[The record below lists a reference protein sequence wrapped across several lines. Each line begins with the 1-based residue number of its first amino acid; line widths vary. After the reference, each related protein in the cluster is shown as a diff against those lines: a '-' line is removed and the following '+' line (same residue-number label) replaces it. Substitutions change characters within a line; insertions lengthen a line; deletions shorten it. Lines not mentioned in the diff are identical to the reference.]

1 LLIDS
6 PSFHRLDF
14 TFRFTFTFTDFTEL
28 VGNFTTSTVNNS
40 ETLRDRSFDP
50 CKSEEIGIKELPIMN
65 ERGGLADYTIEREI
79 GRGTMG
85 AVYLARTLPPEMLEV
100 AIKRVPTFGTAED
113 RERLRREAETMAQLD
128 HPNVMAVLDVLDD
141 GEGIALVMPYAKNGN
156 LTKRLALGLLSP
168 ESTTNVIL
176 PICEALASAH
186 DKGILHRDVKP
197 SNIVFSVD
205 DVPLLADFGIA
216 RNAMQANLTR
226 TDLAIGTAG
235 YLDPDQAD
243 GAQPGPLADQYALG
257 VVAYE
262 CLTGASPFAAT
273 TPMGVLRNADK
284 GVFPA
289 LDRTTIGPMAEV
301 IERSFSRNPND
312 RFSTMWEFL
321 SALRDPA
328 TYVATLPAQTFM
340 GSQDPS
346 NDLERDEFAADATR
360 TFSRQSRTLQLNEA
374 TPVKPSR
381 KRTLRATAVG
391 VGLFLAAGGGFGAI
405 KANSAKNLRNLGV
418 PTLPECNTQSTTQC
432 VNTVV
437 KTNSGI
443 DITFASGT
451 KTSYLVGAP
460 NDALRVGNWFCGER
474 ATLALY
480 RPNTGVIYFFNTWP
494 TGDGV
499 VDLARP
505 LEAVADQTG
514 IQSAQVGVGDTNHD
528 GCADIALD
536 VDGKRTWFA
545 PNAQTKRLVRA
556 PLALTLIA
564 NTGAAQ

>member
-1 LLIDS
+1 
-6 PSFHRLDF
+6 
-14 TFRFTFTFTDFTEL
+14 
-28 VGNFTTSTVNNS
+28 
-40 ETLRDRSFDP
+40 
-50 CKSEEIGIKELPIMN
+50 MN

-85 AVYLARTLPPEMLEV
+85 AVYLARTPAPESLEV
-100 AIKRVPTFGTAED
+100 AIKRVPTFGSAED

-141 GEGIALVMPYAKNGN
+141 GEGIALVMPYAANGN
-156 LTKRLALGLLSP
+156 LTKRLAMGALSP
-168 ESTTNVIL
+168 EVTKNVIL
-176 PICEALASAH
+176 PIGEALASAH
-186 DKGILHRDVKP
+186 DRGILHRDVKP
-197 SNIVFSVD
+197 SNIVFTTD
-205 DVPLLADFGIA
+205 DMALLADFGIA
-216 RNAMQANLTR
+216 RNATQANLTR

-243 GAQPGPLADQYALG
+243 GAEPGPLADQYALG

-262 CLTGASPFAAT
+262 CLTGASPFAAA

-284 GVFPA
+284 GVFPP
-289 LDRTTIGPMAEV
+289 LDRGAIGPMADV
-301 IERSFSRNPND
+301 IERSFTRNPTE
-312 RFSTMWEFL
+312 RFPTMWEFV
-321 SALRDPA
+321 SALRDPV
-328 TYVATLPAQTFM
+328 TYMANRPLQSFAGTE
-340 GSQDPS
+340 DPIP
-346 NDLERDEFAADATR
+346 DLNEDGFPADATR
-360 TFSRQSRTLQLNEA
+360 TFSRQSRATNLDGA

-381 KRTLRATAVG
+381 KRTLRASAIG
-391 VGLFLAAGGGFGAI
+391 VGLLLAAGGGFAGI
-405 KANSAKNLRNLGV
+405 KANSAKNLRSLGV
-418 PTLPECNTQSTTQC
+418 PALPVCNPQSTTQC

-437 KTNSGI
+437 KTNSGM

-474 ATLALY
+474 ATLAVY

-494 TGDGV
+494 TGDETI
-499 VDLARP
+499 DSARP

-514 IQSAQVGVGDTNHD
+514 IIGAQVGVGDTNGD
-528 GCADIALD
+528 KCADIALD

-556 PLALTLIA
+556 PLALTAITTTA
-564 NTGAAQ
+564 INTDGASQ

>member
-1 LLIDS
+1 MMWLLCSGKGLEFIGKIH
-6 PSFHRLDF
+6 PFGIEYLK
-14 TFRFTFTFTDFTEL
+14 
-28 VGNFTTSTVNNS
+28 
-40 ETLRDRSFDP
+40 TLRDESFDP
-50 CKSEEIGIKELPIMN
+50 CSTEQIGTRELSIMN

-85 AVYLARTLPPEMLEV
+85 AVYLARTPGPDSVEV
-100 AIKRVPTFGTAED
+100 AIKRVPTFGSAED

-141 GEGIALVMPYAKNGN
+141 GEGIALVMPYAQNGN
-156 LTKRLALGLLSP
+156 LTKRLAVGVLTP
-168 ESTTNVIL
+168 ESTKAVIM
-176 PICEALASAH
+176 PIGEALASAH
-186 DKGILHRDVKP
+186 DRGILHRDVKP
-197 SNIVFSVD
+197 SNIVFTTD
-205 DVPLLADFGIA
+205 DMPLLADFGIA
-216 RNAMQANLTR
+216 RNATQANLTR

-243 GAQPGPLADQYALG
+243 GAEPGPLADQYALG

-262 CLTGASPFAAT
+262 CLTGASPFAAA

-284 GVFPA
+284 GTFPPLHRA
-289 LDRTTIGPMAEV
+289 AVGPMAEV
-301 IERSFSRNPND
+301 IERSFARNPAD
-312 RFSTMWEFL
+312 RFATMWDFV

-328 TYVATLPAQTFM
+328 TYVANRPPQSFVGTEDRDDSA
-340 GSQDPS
+340 
-346 NDLERDEFAADATR
+346 NDDFPADATR
-360 TFSRQSRTLQLNEA
+360 TFSRQSRSAHLDEA

-381 KRTLRATAVG
+381 KRTFRAAAVG
-391 VGLFLAAGGGFGAI
+391 IGLALAAGGGFAAI
-405 KANSAKNLRNLGV
+405 KASNDKNLRSLGV
-418 PTLPECNTQSTTQC
+418 PALPTCNTQSTTQC
-432 VNTVV
+432 VSAVV

-474 ATLALY
+474 ATLAVY
-480 RPNTGVIYFFNTWP
+480 RPNTGVIYYFNTWP
-494 TGDGV
+494 TGDETL
-499 VDLARP
+499 DASAP

-514 IQSAQVGVGDTNHD
+514 ITGAQVGVGDTNGD

-556 PLALTLIA
+556 PLSLAPATTVA
-564 NTGAAQ
+564 NGDSQ

>member
-1 LLIDS
+1 
-6 PSFHRLDF
+6 
-14 TFRFTFTFTDFTEL
+14 
-28 VGNFTTSTVNNS
+28 
-40 ETLRDRSFDP
+40 
-50 CKSEEIGIKELPIMN
+50 MN

-85 AVYLARTLPPEMLEV
+85 AVYLARTPGPESFEV

-141 GEGIALVMPYAKNGN
+141 GEGVALVMPYAANGN
-156 LTKRLALGLLSP
+156 LTKRLTQGPLSP
-168 ESTTNVIL
+168 EVTRNVIL
-176 PICEALASAH
+176 PIGEALASAH
-186 DKGILHRDVKP
+186 DRGILHRDVKP
-197 SNIVFSVD
+197 SNIVFTTD
-205 DVPLLADFGIA
+205 DMPLLADFGIA
-216 RNAMQANLTR
+216 RNATQANLTR

-243 GAQPGPLADQYALG
+243 GAEPGPLADQYALG

-262 CLTGASPFAAT
+262 CLTGASPFAAA
-273 TPMGVLRNADK
+273 TPMGVLRNADR
-284 GVFPA
+284 GTFLP
-289 LDRTTIGPMAEV
+289 LDRAAIGPMADV
-301 IERSFSRNPND
+301 IERSFTRNPAH
-312 RFSTMWEFL
+312 RFATLWDFV

-328 TYVATLPAQTFM
+328 GYAASLPPEHFAGTEFATDQ
-340 GSQDPS
+340 
-346 NDLERDEFAADATR
+346 EDEFPADATR
-360 TFSRQSRTLQLNEA
+360 TFKRQSRSAHLEEA

-381 KRTLRATAVG
+381 KRTVKAAAVG
-391 VGLFLAAGGGFGAI
+391 AGLLLAAGGGFAGI
-405 KANSAKNLRNLGV
+405 KANSAKNLRSLGV
-418 PTLPECNTQSTTQC
+418 PTLPVCNTQSTTQC
-432 VNTVV
+432 VGTVV
-437 KTNSGI
+437 KTNSGV

-474 ATLALY
+474 ATLAVY

-494 TGDGV
+494 TGDET
-499 VDLARP
+499 VDSARP

-514 IQSAQVGVGDTNHD
+514 ISGAQVGVGDTNGD

-556 PLALTLIA
+556 PLSLTPIDA
-564 NTGAAQ
+564 NPAAVTTGASQ

>member
-1 LLIDS
+1 
-6 PSFHRLDF
+6 
-14 TFRFTFTFTDFTEL
+14 
-28 VGNFTTSTVNNS
+28 
-40 ETLRDRSFDP
+40 
-50 CKSEEIGIKELPIMN
+50 MN

-85 AVYLARTLPPEMLEV
+85 AVYLARTPGPDSFEV

-141 GEGIALVMPYAKNGN
+141 GQGIALVMPYAGNGN
-156 LTKRLALGLLSP
+156 LTKRLTLGTLNP
-168 ESTTNVIL
+168 EATTKVIL
-176 PICEALASAH
+176 PIGEALASAH
-186 DKGILHRDVKP
+186 DRGILHRDVKP
-197 SNIVFSVD
+197 SNIVFTAED
-205 DVPLLADFGIA
+205 TPLLADFGIA
-216 RNAMQANLTR
+216 RNATQANLTR

-243 GAQPGPLADQYALG
+243 GAEPGPLADQYALG

-262 CLTGASPFAAT
+262 CLTGASPFAAA

-284 GVFPA
+284 GTFAPLHRA
-289 LDRTTIGPMAEV
+289 EIGPMADV
-301 IERSFSRNPND
+301 IERSFARNPVD
-312 RFSTMWEFL
+312 RFPDMWEFV
-321 SALRDPA
+321 SALRDPE
-328 TYVATLPAQTFM
+328 TYVANRPPQSFAGTEDLDDSQTSGQATGF
-340 GSQDPS
+340 P
-346 NDLERDEFAADATR
+346 ADATR
-360 TFSRQSRTLQLNEA
+360 TFSRQSRSAHLDEA

-381 KRTLRATAVG
+381 KRTFRAAG
-391 VGLFLAAGGGFGAI
+391 VGLGLLLAAGGGFAAI
-405 KANSAKNLRNLGV
+405 KASNDKNLRSLGV
-418 PTLPECNTQSTTQC
+418 PALPTCNTQSTTQC
-432 VNTVV
+432 VSTVV
-437 KTNSGI
+437 KSNSGI

-480 RPNTGVIYFFNTWP
+480 RPNTGVIYYFNTWP
-494 TGDGV
+494 TGDETI
-499 VDLARP
+499 DSSRP

-514 IQSAQVGVGDTNHD
+514 IIGAQVGVGDTNGD
-528 GCADIALD
+528 KCADIALD

-556 PLALTLIA
+556 PLSLAPSTSNNDQDA
-564 NTGAAQ
+564 RNNGDAQ